1 MLEGEVSQ
9 DCRGRGPPLW
19 AWWPAL
25 WTELLEAL
33 TPVGCG
39 TTSTVEPASL
49 CDQKQNGGSLQMEV
63 WSLCAEGVWGSQ
75 FQDCPRSL
83 FSGSSIRLPWSLWSS
98 PRGGRESCL

>member
-1 MLEGEVSQ
+1 MLEGAVSQ

-63 WSLCAEGVWGSQ
+63 WSLCAGGVWGSVSGP
-75 FQDCPRSL
+75 PREL
-83 FSGSSIRLPWSLWSS
+83 IFRCSIRSPWSLWSF